1 MKQRKLYK
9 HKFKDLRQTV
19 TVKCES
25 VIMNLNFQLQT
36 ESTMIFY

>member
-9 HKFKDLRQTV
+9 NKFKDLRQ